1 MTSSIGRYLTEFRP
15 SCGTANASIAAL
27 LSLDGSG
34 DAPAPGP
41 EALARRI
48 AQARDEGVEEGRR
61 LAEAAAEAA
70 MAAEAEAAA
79 AREAVRLDEERR
91 RWADDEAAR
100 FADALRQG
108 LEALEGRIADSV
120 TDILQPFLGEAVR
133 RKAVAE
139 LGEAIT
145 SLLTCGAPRLIA
157 VSGPADIVE
166 ALRQTLADVPAAV
179 ELRVA
184 DTPEVSVLADPTS
197 IRTRMQAW
205 AGRLDQHMREPS

>member
-1 MTSSIGRYLTEFRP
+1 MTSPIGRYLTEFRP
-15 SCGTANASIAAL
+15 SSGAANASIAAL
-27 LSLDGSG
+27 LSLDASG
-34 DAPAPGP
+34 APAHGP

-48 AQARDEGVEEGRR
+48 AEARDEGFQEGRR

-70 MAAEAEAAA
+70 MAAEGEAAA
-79 AREAVRLDEERR
+79 AREAARLDEERR

-157 VSGPADIVE
+157 VSGPADVVE
-166 ALRQTLADVPAAV
+166 ALRQTLADAPAV

-205 AGRLDQHMREPS
+205 AERLDEHLREPS